1 MIDAGMLDGVP
12 LLRGLNKAAKR
23 EIATRSVLRRFAASE
38 LLWRAGTESR
48 GLLCLKGGC
57 ESCGHPRADST

>member
-12 LLRGLNKAAKR
+12 LLRGLNKAAQR

-48 GLLCLKGGC
+48 GLFIC
-57 ESCGHPRADST
+57 A